1 MANIYDKSSLV
12 LIPSGTKTGKVY
24 SQKPVSGDGDF
35 TFTRSSAATRV
46 NASGNIEKETQN
58 LLVQSNQF
66 DTTWVMSDVTLASG
80 QAGYDG
86 TNDAWEVTRSTIAYS
101 RLNQSVTQSGLVRHS
116 VYAKAGTLDWVSVGP
131 TGGAEGT
138 WFNVSTGVQG
148 EEGSLIIDSSIESV
162 GNGWYRISVLV
173 NSPSNQFF
181 RIYPAD
187 VDGGDDST
195 TAGTIYIQDAQ
206 LEQGLVARDYIE
218 TTTTAVEGG
227 ITDNVPRLD
236 YTDSSCPA
244 LLLEPQRTN
253 LFTYSEYIEGWST
266 SNTGI
271 TLEENAV
278 TSPEGVVN
286 AAKIKEDA
294 NNAAHAVRQL
304 TGPTLTS
311 GTDYTFSFFAKKGE
325 RSIVALSNT
334 IGASNDANC
343 FFDLENG
350 EVLTN
355 QFNSASIED
364 YGNGWFRC
372 IVTDTADAAD
382 DYDTRIYTA
391 TADNQFSHQ
400 GVLGSGLYIF
410 GLQLEAGSYATSYIP
425 TYGSSVTRS
434 SEPNGLG
441 KTDLITDG
449 FFSSTELTWFID
461 INLFEKDAGSSV
473 APRLVNSS
481 NGNIFIG
488 LNETLGANLNIRH
501 KDGTTA
507 TNTSGVS
514 FSENG
519 QRFKIC
525 VKISGTTGEA
535 FINGSSMGTFT
546 TLAVSNYDEF
556 ENAANNAY
564 NLRQMLMFSTALT
577 DQEAI
582 DLTTI

>member
-1 MANIYDKSSLV
+1 MSIYDKASLV
-12 LIPSGTKTGKVY
+12 LIPSGTKTSKVY

-46 NASGNIEKETQN
+46 NADGNIEKETQN
-58 LLVQSNQF
+58 LLLQSNSF
-66 DTTWVMSDVTLASG
+66 DTTWTQSNISTLTSG
-80 QAGYDG
+80 QSGYDG
-86 TNDAWEVTRSTIAYS
+86 TSDAWLVEKSASSNGYLRQNIS
-101 RLNQSVTQSGLVRHS
+101 LSGVHTFSL
-116 VYAKAGTLDWVSVGP
+116 YAKSNSLNGVLIQTRGASTKSAQFDLSTGTL
-131 TGGAEGT
+131 GT
-138 WFNVSTGVQG
+138 AANNIDAKI
-148 EEGSLIIDSSIESV
+148 ENIGS
-162 GNGWYRISVLV
+162 GWYRCSVSV
-173 NSPSNQFF
+173 NDSAITQVRVF
-181 RIYPAD
+181 ICD
-187 VDGGDDST
+187 DGTTIGT
-195 TAGTIYIQDAQ
+195 TAGSIYIQDAQ
-206 LEQGLVARDYIE
+206 LEYGLVARDVIT

-325 RSIVALSNT
+325 RSIVAISNT
-334 IGASNDANC
+334 IGASNDKNC

-355 QFNSASIED
+355 QFDSASIED
-364 YGNGWFRC
+364 FGNGWFRC
-372 IVTDTADAAD
+372 IATDTADAND

-425 TYGSSVTRS
+425 TYGSSVTRNVESAVKTLGASYFPTNGISVFVDFDVTYS
-434 SEPNGLG
+434 SVTNFA
-441 KTDLITDG
+441 DLYQ
-449 FFSSTELTWFID
+449 L
-461 INLFEKDAGSSV
+461 AGSS
-473 APRLVNSS
+473 AQLRLETRT
-481 NGNIFIG
+481 NGRIYIQQGNMV
-488 LNETLGANLNIRH
+488 
-501 KDGTTA
+501 
-507 TNTSGVS
+507 TSGDN
-514 FSENG
+514 F
-519 QRFKIC
+519 
-525 VKISGTTGEA
+525 
-535 FINGSSMGTFT
+535 
-546 TLAVSNYDEF
+546 
-556 ENAANNAY
+556 NAY
-564 NLRQMLMFSTALT
+564 NLCPSTAKKICLT
-577 DQEAI
+577 FSSTQVKAYVDGVLINTWNGSYTWDFTDLNMAMQTSTAAYNNTMLFPSTLSNQEAI
-582 DLTTI
+582 DLTTL